1 MIINNIERKA
11 YAGKAAIGVKQPV
24 SRKNKEYIG
33 TSFIG
38 NAAMHLAVLT
48 ASFSITYG
56 GLMLQDYMIA
66 GKSAAQNIEQR
77 IEGKESVSDDDPVS
91 QTAMHGPM
99 LIKAKDIMI
108 TPMQENISTHTIKED
123 KGSAIP
129 VKPASEELSIDA
141 LVSPAT
147 KNVLTERYH
156 SIIRNKHA
164 MRSLQRKAERVS
176 KYSPIINEAAE
187 KYGIAPEILFALIL
201 HESAGYS
208 DIVSSTGDVGLTQLQ
223 KKTAKSECKIT
234 VGKKFDGRKDP
245 SLNIYCGAKYLG
257 RALEALGS
265 YEKALMGYNGGIER
279 MDSLLESHKENIRNT
294 WREIPE
300 TTKNYPY
307 NVLGFV
313 LAMRELNDPSEIS
326 YIPRNEKS
334 REKPYNKKNN
344 AQSAK
349 NHNMT
354 AGRDIPNLSA
364 LSY

>member
-1 MIINNIERKA
+1 MNSGR
-11 YAGKAAIGVKQPV
+11 
-24 SRKNKEYIG
+24 
-33 TSFIG
+33 
-38 NAAMHLAVLT
+38 
-48 ASFSITYG
+48 
-56 GLMLQDYMIA
+56 
-66 GKSAAQNIEQR
+66 SATQNIEQR
-77 IEGKESVSDDDPVS
+77 IENKENASENDHADQS
-91 QTAMHGPM
+91 AMHGPIF
-99 LIKAKDIMI
+99 IKAKDLLI
-108 TPMQENISTHTIKED
+108 TPLPENASASVPEKKE
-123 KGSAIP
+123 GGAIP